1 MSATY
6 INNGGALLQITGTIT
21 TAEINALGTT
31 PYIFTTPAGFMPL
44 AFAIKTTNGTTQ
56 PGFTSLLLIE
66 TVSFNR
72 PVFLGN
78 DPGNVDLY
86 NFFGPIAR
94 PPGMP
99 TFVGALNIDLLIN
112 NFQLLPQ
119 NLTDPTPGDYT
130 YKYNLIGTI
139 LF

>member
-6 INNGGALLQITGTIT
+6 INNGGALLQFTGTIT
-21 TAEINALGTT
+21 TAEMNALGTT

-44 AFAIKTTNGTTQ
+44 AFAIIATSGTTQ

-72 PVFLGN
+72 PVFAGP
-78 DPGNVDLY
+78 DPGFLY
-86 NFFGPIAR
+86 NFFGQIAR
-94 PPGMP
+94 PPGLP
-99 TFVGALNIDLLIN
+99 TYVGTLNIDLLPN
-112 NFQLLPQ
+112 NFQLTPQ
-119 NLTDPTPGDYT
+119 NLLDPTPVDLT

>member
-6 INNGGALLQITGTIT
+6 INNGGALLQFTGIIT

-44 AFAIKTTNGTTQ
+44 TFAIKPTSGTTQ
-56 PGFTSLLLIE
+56 PNFTALLVIE
-66 TVSFNR
+66 TVSANR
-72 PVFLGN
+72 PIFLGT
-78 DPGNVDLY
+78 DPANVDFY
-86 NFFGPIAR
+86 NFFGLVAR

-99 TFVGALNIDLLIN
+99 THVAALNIELLAN
-112 NFQLLPQ
+112 NYQLLPQ
-119 NLTDPTPGDYT
+119 NFTDPTPGDYT